1 MKFYKFVNEAY
12 YLDRIKDYNL
22 TAIYRSS
29 SSSIQFYKNGMLHN
43 SKNAAYVYIGGYK
56 RFYLNGKECKIF
68 YKQFYLSG
76 KKYGENNNFTKKSWR
91 RFCKLQVFL

>member
-29 SSSIQFYKNGMLHN
+29 SSSIQFYKNGLLHN
-43 SKNAAYVYIGGYK
+43 YKNAAYAFIGK
-56 RFYLNGKECKIF
+56 
-68 YKQFYLSG
+68 YKQFYLNG
-76 KKYGENNNFTKKSWR
+76 ICYGNLNKFTKQSWR
-91 RFCKLQVFL
+91 RFVKLKAFL

>member
-56 RFYLNGKECKIF
+56 RFYLNGKYYSYQDK
-68 YKQFYLSG
+68 
-76 KKYGENNNFTKKSWR
+76 FTKKSWR
-91 RFCKLQVFL
+91 KFVKLKVFL

>member
-29 SSSIQFYKNGMLHN
+29 SSSIQFYKNGLFHN
-43 SKNAAYVYIGGYK
+43 PKNASYIDNIIK
-56 RFYLNGKECKIF
+56 VFYLNGE
-68 YKQFYLSG
+68 Y
-76 KKYGENNNFTKKSWR
+76 YGNENTFTKKMWR
-91 RFCKLQVFL
+91 RFIKLQAFL